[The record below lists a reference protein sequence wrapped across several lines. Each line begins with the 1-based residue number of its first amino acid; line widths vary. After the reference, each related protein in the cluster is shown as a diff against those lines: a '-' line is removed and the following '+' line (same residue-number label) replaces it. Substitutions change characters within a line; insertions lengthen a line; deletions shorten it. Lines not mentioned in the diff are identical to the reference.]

1 MTTTDAERDLL
12 NSLQI
17 LRTLDY
23 PRYADMLRVITAW
36 VQSEN
41 KRLMPSGREKV
52 IDFEKAAAAHQ

>member
-1 MTTTDAERDLL
+1 MTTTDAEREMLS
-12 NSLQI
+12 SLRM

-23 PRYADMLRVITAW
+23 PRYSEILRAITAW

-41 KRLMPSGREKV
+41 ERLMPSGREKV